1 MPYVIRKIR
10 NKDLYSVKN
19 LLTDAVYSYG
29 TTKNKALK
37 QIRLLHMLENK
48 K

>member
-10 NKDLYSVKN
+10 NKELYSVKN
-19 LLTDAVYSYG
+19 LLTGVVHSYG

-37 QIRLLHMLENK
+37 QVKLLHMKELK
-48 K
+48 